1 MRPMSSW
8 RSLRPQVALRS
19 SQSAIF
25 VLKSAIRNPWSEIVV
40 LNPQSEIRNPQ
51 FSVDQDIG
59 QSAIIRKAY
68 SVGDVAQLG
77 ERRTRTAEVVGSNPI
92 VSTKIGVGRLLD
104 LAPILVIWWIE
115 PTTLRGMRGSVAP
128 PEC

>member
-25 VLKSAIRNPWSEIVV
+25 VLS
-40 LNPQSEIRNPQ
+40 PQSEIRNPQ
-51 FSVDQDIG
+51 FSVDQDISR
-59 QSAIIRKAY
+59 SAIIRKAY

-77 ERRTRTAEVVGSNPI
+77 ERRTRTAEVVGSTPI
-92 VSTKIGVGRLLD
+92 VSTRKPRLTCVSQTAPGEGV
-104 LAPILVIWWIE
+104 
-115 PTTLRGMRGSVAP
+115 P
-128 PEC
+128 PEGL

>member
-1 MRPMSSW
+1 MSSW

-25 VLKSAIRNPWSEIVV
+25 VLS
-40 LNPQSEIRNPQ
+40 PQSEIRNPQ
-51 FSVDQDIG
+51 FSVDQDIR

-77 ERRTRTAEVVGSNPI
+77 ERRTRIAEVVGSTPI
-92 VSTKIGVGRLLD
+92 VSTRSSKEFVSRSSRGGRLCLSKIYRVF
-104 LAPILVIWWIE
+104 AHPF
-115 PTTLRGMRGSVAP
+115 R
-128 PEC
+128 